1 MLILWDT
8 ETWRQV
14 CSLASHALTVTQMAF
29 DHGGQRL
36 LSVSRDRCWSVFKR
50 KRESDEG
57 ESKVVSVFL
66 KVRTIRYCY
75 YRYPFLSGPLFQ
87 LAARSDKSRQ
97 HARIIWSCA
106 WSGDDKYFATASRDK
121 KVLYIFTYL
130 PLKSHIQYRILRT
143 AFKTNALNTQILF
156 TTQIF
161 F

>member
-75 YRYPFLSGPLFQ
+75 YRYPLFLEGTECLSVECLSGPLLQ
-87 LAARSDKSRQ
+87 LVARSDKSRQ

-130 PLKSHIQYRILRT
+130 PLKSHIQY
-143 AFKTNALNTQILF
+143 
-156 TTQIF
+156 
-161 F
+161 

>member
-50 KRESDEG
+50 KRENDEG
-57 ESKVVSVFL
+57 KSKVVSVFL

-75 YRYPFLSGPLFQ
+75 YRYPLFLEGTECLSVACLSGPLFQ
-87 LAARSDKSRQ
+87 LVARSDKSRQ

-121 KVLYIFTYL
+121 KVRYIFTYL
-130 PLKSHIQYRILRT
+130 PLKSHIQY
-143 AFKTNALNTQILF
+143 
-156 TTQIF
+156 
-161 F
+161 